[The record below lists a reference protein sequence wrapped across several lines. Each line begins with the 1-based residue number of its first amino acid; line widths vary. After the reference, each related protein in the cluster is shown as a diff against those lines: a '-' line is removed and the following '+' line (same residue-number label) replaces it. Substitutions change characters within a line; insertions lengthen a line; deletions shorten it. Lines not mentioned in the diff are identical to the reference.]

1 MAIIV
6 IAIAIILSII
16 ANCLYHI
23 IYLKF
28 FIYLLYK
35 KSKGY
40 GSKNPDGTWSG
51 VIGDLVKGE
60 IDIVVAGMTMTS
72 EREEVVDFV
81 APYFDQSGIS
91 IIIREPVRARSLF
104 KFMEVLRVEVWLAIL
119 AALIVTALMLWF
131 LDRYVQCTTALHV
144 HTK

>member
-1 MAIIV
+1 MDLFINGNLIV
-6 IAIAIILSII
+6 QYRNLDWQ
-16 ANCLYHI
+16 
-23 IYLKF
+23 
-28 FIYLLYK
+28 LLFLVQYY
-35 KSKGY
+35 SEGY

-60 IDIVVAGMTMTS
+60 IDIAVAGMTMTS

-91 IIIREPVRARSLF
+91 IIIREPVRPRSLF

-119 AALIVTALMLWF
+119 AALVVTALMLWF
-131 LDRYVQCTTALHV
+131 LDR
-144 HTK
+144 

>member
-1 MAIIV
+1 MNIF
-6 IAIAIILSII
+6 
-16 ANCLYHI
+16 
-23 IYLKF
+23 LKN
-28 FIYLLYK
+28 
-35 KSKGY
+35 SEGY

-60 IDIVVAGMTMTS
+60 IDIAVAGMTMTS

-131 LDRYVQCTTALHV
+131 LDR
-144 HTK
+144 

>member
-1 MAIIV
+1 M
-6 IAIAIILSII
+6 
-16 ANCLYHI
+16 
-23 IYLKF
+23 KF

-35 KSKGY
+35 KSEGY

-60 IDIVVAGMTMTS
+60 IDIAVAGMTMTN

-81 APYFDQSGIS
+81 APHFDQSGIS

-131 LDRYVQCTTALHV
+131 LDRYVQCTTALHRTV
-144 HTK
+144 GPHLYYDFWKGQRLSEFHCD